1 MNTQPPDHI
10 VVGTGFT
17 GLLYATLAVLKG
29 ESVLLYEKQNRSG
42 GLIGSVPTPFGLV
55 ETAAN
60 GILNSYQLEEL
71 ASALNLDIISA
82 KKNSKKRFIWKDG
95 IPKRI
100 PLSFLELLRLLYGVL
115 TIPAGI
121 RREESVYQW
130 GVRVL
135 GKGTVESL
143 LEPGFAGVYAGNLKD
158 MSAELVLRRWVSSE
172 ESLLKNIRS
181 TIRKKKAEQKVAK
194 QRRGTV
200 SFRGGLGEFL
210 SVMEAKIT
218 SSPNSRILY
227 SEESPTLSSL
237 RKKYPKAKIVLACGL
252 ESSLRLLSS
261 SFPVFKRY
269 QKICK
274 TLGIVTVTR
283 FGNQPLLG
291 KKTGFGILFPPDSGI
306 RARGVLLN
314 SSIFPG
320 RASEGH
326 YSETFIFGG
335 ALDADIMKLK
345 EDEIV
350 SILEED
356 RKKIAAQNDEPIN
369 HYVTIWK
376 SALPVYDA
384 ALLEFNR
391 ELDRS
396 LPQGI
401 FVEGNFRYG
410 IGLSSILERVWNIM
424 RNGKEFSL
432 RS

>member
-1 MNTQPPDHI
+1 MQPPDHV

-29 ESVLLYEKQNRSG
+29 ESVLLYEKRNRSG

-60 GILNSYQLEEL
+60 GILNSYRLEEL
-71 ASALNLDIISA
+71 AFALNLDIISA
-82 KKNSKKRFIWKDG
+82 KKNSKQRFIWKG
-95 IPKRI
+95 GNPKRI
-100 PLSFLELLRLLYGVL
+100 PLSFSELLRLLYGAL
-115 TIPAGI
+115 TISAGI
-121 RREESVYQW
+121 RPEESVYQW

-135 GKGTVESL
+135 GKGAVENL
-143 LEPGFAGVYAGNLKD
+143 LEPGLAGIYAGNLKD
-158 MSAELVLRRWVSSE
+158 MSAELVLGRWISSE
-172 ESLLKNIRS
+172 ESLLKNIRAM
-181 TIRKKKAEQKVAK
+181 IRRKKTEQKIPK
-194 QRRGTV
+194 GRRGIV
-200 SFRGGLGEFL
+200 SFRGGLGEL
-210 SVMEAKIT
+210 LTVMETKIK
-218 SSPNSRILY
+218 SSPNSKILY
-227 SEESPTLSSL
+227 SEESPTLNSL

-252 ESSLRLLSS
+252 ESSLKLLSS

-269 QKICK
+269 EKICK
-274 TLGIVTVTR
+274 TLGIVTATR
-283 FGNQPLLG
+283 FGNRPLLD
-291 KKTGFGILFPPDSGI
+291 KKNGFGILFPPDSGI

-314 SSIFPG
+314 SSIFPE
-320 RASEGH
+320 RVSKGH

-335 ALDADIMKLK
+335 ALDADIVKLK

-350 SILEED
+350 SILEKD
-356 RKKIAAQNDEPIN
+356 REKITAQNDEPVN

-396 LPQGI
+396 LPPGVV
-401 FVEGNFRYG
+401 VEGNFRYG
-410 IGLSSILERVWNIM
+410 IGLSSILERVWNVM

-432 RS
+432 RN